1 MKGVLNQPTLKGVK
15 DVQKFLGLT
24 NYYQQFIKDFTVIA
38 RPLHNMMEKDQKW
51 DWTENQ
57 EKAFQ
62 ELKEKFMKEL
72 VLAVPDLKKK

>member
-1 MKGVLNQPTLKGVK
+1 
-15 DVQKFLGLT
+15 
-24 NYYQQFIKDFTVIA
+24 
-38 RPLHNMMEKDQKW
+38 MMEKDQKW

-72 VLAVPDLKKK
+72 VLAVPDLKKNEDRSKCIRLCYERDSIYRV